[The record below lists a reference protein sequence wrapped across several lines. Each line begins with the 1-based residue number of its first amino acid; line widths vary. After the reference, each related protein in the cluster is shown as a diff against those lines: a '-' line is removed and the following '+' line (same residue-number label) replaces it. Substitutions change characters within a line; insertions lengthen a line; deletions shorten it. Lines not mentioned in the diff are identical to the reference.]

1 MLKSGS
7 LQEKILVGRLKL
19 KDKEA
24 FSHLYD
30 FYLDKIYR
38 FIYFKVTSVSEA
50 EDLTSQTFLKI
61 WQLALEGKIKVNES
75 FQSLLYKVAR
85 NLVIDYYRSS
95 NREKNKISLEEATH
109 IAEADA
115 HLDQAADVKIEME
128 IIGRRLKK
136 LKSEG
141 FLIIALENNRSR
153 HIDISKFRYNPKKPL
168 VLILGNEVSGIPP
181 RILKQCDKVLEIP
194 MKGKKESLNV
204 AVAFGVAAY
213 ALPKNRP

>member
-19 KDKEA
+19 KDKES

-95 NREKNKISLEEATH
+95 NREKNKISLEEAAH

-136 LKSEG
+136 LKSEYQE
-141 FLIIALENNRSR
+141 IIILHFINELTIKEIANILEKKRGNIRVTLHRAL
-153 HIDISKFRYNPKKPL
+153 K
-168 VLILGNEVSGIPP
+168 
-181 RILKQCDKVLEIP
+181 
-194 MKGKKESLNV
+194 
-204 AVAFGVAAY
+204 
-213 ALPKNRP
+213 ALRDAQ